1 MSKEYRKEVELKIR
15 TVINLWEEQP
25 LINDDQIEELIN
37 LYYDICQLQP
47 KNQVVIAEGK
57 LDNIKWESPYNK
69 LVFYFKDLPKR
80 IGIKIIKN
88 RKVKIIL
95 ESEK

>member
-37 LYYDICQLQP
+37 LYYELCQLKP
-47 KNQVVIAEGK
+47 KNQVVIAEGEIMDIETTRNTLK
-57 LDNIKWESPYNK
+57 FI
-69 LVFYFKDLPKR
+69 FKSGSFDYVEFPFGK
-80 IGIKIIKN
+80 
-88 RKVKIIL
+88 KVKIIL
-95 ESEK
+95 ESEEK